1 MKTKEKICNVQKPLV
16 VDYDVDQVDQQ
27 NQPIVLIDE
36 LVVSV
41 NVVYSLMVEM
51 VFDEL
56 I

>member
-1 MKTKEKICNVQKPLV
+1 MKTKEKICNVQKPLG

-27 NQPIVLIDE
+27 NQLIVLIDE